1 MFEGDWVELSDI
13 GVGEARAEVIWLDM
27 SSTRLDPLRLLVRSA
42 LGYNKVVI
50 KPRAVPQPRFTFNAL
65 RAHFRPH
72 TSSLLLLLSF
82 AEQNNS
88 SEE

>member
-42 LGYNKVVI
+42 LNKVVI
-50 KPRAVPQPRFTFNAL
+50 KPGAVPQPRFTFNAL

-72 TSSLLLLLSF
+72 TSSLLLLLLSF
-82 AEQNNS
+82 AEQNIS